1 MSFSEYR
8 KLFPVTLQKIYLNH
22 AAISP
27 MSIRVTDQLDWYMN
41 ERSFG
46 SVDVY
51 KNVADIRDQTRN
63 LISKMIN
70 AQPEHIA
77 FVSNTSEGFNW
88 LANGLE
94 WKTGDQII
102 LTDYEFP
109 SNVYP
114 FKNLEDKGV
123 EIVYIKNKD
132 GLILY
137 EDIKKAI
144 TPKTKILSISFVE
157 FLNGYRNDLHII
169 GQLCKEHDII
179 FSVDSIQG
187 VGAIPIDVQKFQI
200 DFLSNGGHKWLM
212 GTMGAGFMYIA
223 PYLFDRL
230 RPIFSGWLAV
240 EKAWDFFDYR
250 QDFLPDSRRFEY
262 ATANFLGITALN
274 ASVELLMEA
283 GIEKI
288 EKHLLKLGLEM
299 VTAFEEMGF
308 KFQNTLD
315 PKYWSGIFS
324 FSGEDMEELFQLLL
338 KQQII
343 CSLRNGNL
351 RIAPHF
357 YNSMEEIRELIEVV
371 REWKKS
377 RNS

>member
-1 MSFSEYR
+1 MSFNEYR
-8 KLFPVTLQKIYLNH
+8 KLFPITLQKIYLNH

-51 KNVADIRDQTRN
+51 KNAVDIRQQTRE
-63 LISKMIN
+63 LIAKMIN
-70 AQPEHIA
+70 ADSEQIA
-77 FVSNTSEGFNW
+77 FISNTSEGFNW
-88 LANGLE
+88 LANGLD
-94 WKTGDQII
+94 WKRGDQIV

-123 EIVYIKNKD
+123 EIVYVRNKD
-132 GLILY
+132 GLILF

-144 TPKTKILSISFVE
+144 TPKTRLLSISFVE
-157 FLNGYRNDLHII
+157 FSNGYRNDLNII
-169 GQLCKEHDII
+169 GKLCKENNII

-187 VGAIPIDVQKFQI
+187 VGAVPIDVKTSQV

-223 PYLFDRL
+223 PGLFKKL
-230 RPIFSGWLAV
+230 RPVFSGWLAV
-240 EKAWDFFDYR
+240 ENAWDFFDYR
-250 QDFLPDSRRFEY
+250 QDFLQDCQRFEY
-262 ATANFLGITALN
+262 GTANFMGITALN
-274 ASVELLMEA
+274 ASVELLLEA
-283 GIEKI
+283 GIDKI

-299 VTAFEEMGF
+299 TTAFEELGF
-308 KFQNTLD
+308 TFQNTMD
-315 PKYWSGIFS
+315 PKYWSGIYTFA
-324 FSGEDMEELFQLLL
+324 GNNMEELFRHLMEN
-338 KQQII
+338 QII

-357 YNSMEEIRELIEVV
+357 YNSMDEIRELIEAV
-371 REWKKS
+371 EKWKSNK
-377 RNS
+377 